1 MPACWREVL
10 RSSGWSYRF
19 HIWPLTQEPMA
30 ATGDLLKPLAEQM
43 AELETRAIRA
53 AMQAHGATSW
63 QWQGA
68 LGISRAKL
76 YDRLEKLNF

>member
-1 MPACWREVL
+1 V
-10 RSSGWSYRF
+10 
-19 HIWPLTQEPMA
+19 A

-43 AELETRAIRA
+43 ADLETRAIRA
-53 AMQAHGATSW
+53 AMQAHGGNKLAVART
-63 QWQGA
+63 